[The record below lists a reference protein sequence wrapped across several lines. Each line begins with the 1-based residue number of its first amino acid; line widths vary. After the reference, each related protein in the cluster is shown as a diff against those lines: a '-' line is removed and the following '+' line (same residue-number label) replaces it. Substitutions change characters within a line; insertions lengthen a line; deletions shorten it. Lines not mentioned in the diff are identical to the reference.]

1 MEEFLTL
8 VALVLAVAVVLA
20 PIMALI
26 ALRRTGRLRDFE
38 RRLKAAEKALDRLY
52 RDRAPVA
59 EEPASP
65 ATRAPEVFRKEQP
78 AAATPPPTPPV
89 EPQRP
94 IPAPPT
100 PAEPPAPAPAPRPA
114 AATTRPVTSPPRPV
128 KKPLPPLE
136 RPPRIEW
143 ERWIGVRGAAAVGG
157 LVLALA
163 GLLFFKHAFDQGW
176 ITPRTRVLTGGA
188 VGLAAIAA
196 AEWLRHR
203 SYRFTPAAAA
213 AGGIVILYAST
224 WASYRLYEFLSALAA
239 LPLMAIITAGCA
251 ALSIRHRSQLVAIL
265 GLVGGFATP
274 LLLSIQH
281 DHPIG
286 LFGYLLLLDL
296 GLLAVGQRMRWPSLA
311 LLGVLGTFVVEL
323 VWTARDLDGEF
334 FPLALVSLG
343 VFALVFAAMGQRS
356 GEEQRRRWFI
366 SQAGALLLPFA
377 FATYFAS
384 QVDFGA
390 ELWPLAILIAA
401 LGAGAIWIGR
411 AQGAAWL
418 GTGAAAGALAIVA
431 TWLARHGWRT
441 EQLWDLNLSILGL
454 AAVFQGLDLWFRR
467 GAEPPAVLTFK
478 RWSWSAPI
486 APALVAVGLA
496 AMLPIAAGMAS
507 DRPSWSWLVGAL
519 GLAVLLHF
527 QGVHSGSGILRGI
540 GGAAAGFTLAI
551 HLPESSTWESFP
563 GIGVTFLWITAA
575 AGLLMGLAWRGRR
588 VEAQRESNWSW
599 HAAGAFLVPLLVALP
614 QGEPFREAFPPV
626 ILGGTLGLALLIS
639 LSSVA
644 IGRGRW
650 YLVSVLLLF
659 FVHTEWLGHIFRD
672 DEAASIAGEL
682 VLFEL
687 GVTAVLIAW
696 VFLFQKRLS
705 ETGTAWRA
713 AAVVPLLAF
722 PLIERLFHAHFDT
735 EHPFW
740 TPLALGLLAAAGL
753 GAIAPFGPRLE
764 AVRHAAQRWFG
775 AVCVFLGSLLFA
787 RVFDHEVLVVTT
799 SLLGLGLALLWRWRD
814 HPVIKF
820 ACLTSLV
827 VATFG
832 VVVGCGRD
840 QYYPNAELLLWN
852 WTSYGTIL
860 PAAGALGAA
869 VLLRPLEVVRAR
881 KWERGA
887 YSGERPWIATAT
899 GLVGAVA
906 LFLWINLQ
914 IYLHFETRDFLHI
927 DFDHFPAR
935 DLTMSIVWILYA
947 LAILAVGMIRRS
959 SGLRWLSLAFLILS
973 LGKVFLHDLGDLAG
987 LYRVGSLAGLALSL
1001 LFVSVLY
1008 QRFVFPREREE
1019 ETAEEAIDGD
1029 GGE

>member
-1 MEEFLTL
+1 
-8 VALVLAVAVVLA
+8 
-20 PIMALI
+20 
-26 ALRRTGRLRDFE
+26 
-38 RRLKAAEKALDRLY
+38 
-52 RDRAPVA
+52 
-59 EEPASP
+59 
-65 ATRAPEVFRKEQP
+65 
-78 AAATPPPTPPV
+78 
-89 EPQRP
+89 
-94 IPAPPT
+94 
-100 PAEPPAPAPAPRPA
+100 
-114 AATTRPVTSPPRPV
+114 
-128 KKPLPPLE
+128 
-136 RPPRIEW
+136 
-143 ERWIGVRGAAAVGG
+143 
-157 LVLALA
+157 
-163 GLLFFKHAFDQGW
+163 
-176 ITPRTRVLTGGA
+176 
-188 VGLAAIAA
+188 
-196 AEWLRHR
+196 
-203 SYRFTPAAAA
+203 
-213 AGGIVILYAST
+213 
-224 WASYRLYEFLSALAA
+224 
-239 LPLMAIITAGCA
+239 
-251 ALSIRHRSQLVAIL
+251 
-265 GLVGGFATP
+265 
-274 LLLSIQH
+274 
-281 DHPIG
+281 
-286 LFGYLLLLDL
+286 
-296 GLLAVGQRMRWPSLA
+296 MRWPSLG

-323 VWTARDLDGEF
+323 VWTARDLDAEF

-356 GEEQRRRWFI
+356 GEEHKRRWFI

-390 ELWPLAILIAA
+390 ELWPLAILVASLA
-401 LGAGAIWIGR
+401 GGAIWIGR
-411 AQGAAWL
+411 ARDAAWL

-441 EQLWDLNLSILGL
+441 EQLWDLNLSVLGL

-467 GAEPPAVLTFK
+467 GGEPPAVLTFK

-486 APALVAVGLA
+486 APALTAVGLA
-496 AMLPIAAGMAS
+496 AMLPIAAGIAS
-507 DRPSWSWLVGAL
+507 DQPSWAWLVGAL

-527 QGVHSGSGILRGI
+527 QGAHSGSGILRGI

-563 GIGVTFLWITAA
+563 GIAVTFLWIVASA
-575 AGLLMGLAWRGRR
+575 LFLMGLAWRGRR
-588 VEAQRESNWSW
+588 VEALRESSWSW
-599 HAAGAFLVPLLVALP
+599 HAAGAFLVPLLFALP

-626 ILGGTLGLALLIS
+626 ILGGTLGLALLLS
-639 LSSVA
+639 LPSVA
-644 IGRGRW
+644 VGRGHW

-659 FVHTEWLGHIFRD
+659 FVHTEWLGHLFRD
-672 DEAASIAGEL
+672 DESASMAGEL

-687 GVTAVLIAW
+687 GGTAVLIAW

-722 PLIERLFHAHFDT
+722 PLVERLFHAHFDS

-740 TPLALGLLAAAGL
+740 TPLALGMLAAVGL

-764 AVRHAAQRWFG
+764 AVRHVAQRWFG
-775 AVCVFLGSLLFA
+775 AICVFLGSLLFA
-787 RVFDHEVLVVTT
+787 RAVDHEVFVVTT

-820 ACLTSLV
+820 ACLASFV

-832 VVVGCGRD
+832 VVVGCARFP
-840 QYYPNAELLLWN
+840 YYPDAELLLWN

-860 PAAGALGAA
+860 PAAGALVAA
-869 VLLRPLEVVRAR
+869 ALIRPLEVVRAR

-887 YSGERPWIATAT
+887 YASERPWIATAV

-914 IYLHFETRDFLHI
+914 IYVHFETRDFLHI

-947 LAILAVGMIRRS
+947 LAILAVGMVRHS

-1008 QRFVFPREREE
+1008 QRFVFPREREANS
-1019 ETAEEAIDGD
+1019 AEEAIAED